1 MEALSEATK
10 REKNIRLQKK
20 MANYST
26 LPLPSRE
33 RERKVMYDGKKK
45 SLERENRKVS
55 GVWTE
60 LFDGYGI
67 YTFN

>member
-1 MEALSEATK
+1 
-10 REKNIRLQKK
+10 